1 MPTKKT
7 ARRNLTDRLMTAFS
21 DDEDNAPV
29 AVNGPH
35 VTIND
40 AVVVMNA
47 AAQDVPIGDPS
58 EDEEGELNEP
68 EQPAQPVIN
77 HMLQEEDPVAI
88 YTPDTSPVASFNP
101 FWAVSFTMLS
111 PPIDKA
117 IITARINRAKRLISD
132 MEARIEDWLELA
144 RTLND
149 FDSPRPKR
157 IRTVEDDEDDTPD
170 FRGSSADPIE
180 IN

>member
-1 MPTKKT
+1 MPIKKT
-7 ARRNLTDRLMTAFS
+7 ARLNLNQRLMTAFS

-29 AVNGPH
+29 APNVPH
-35 VTIND
+35 VTINEA
-40 AVVVMNA
+40 AVIMNP
-47 AAQDVPIGDPS
+47 AQDVIIGDPS

-68 EQPAQPVIN
+68 QQPAQPVIN
-77 HMLQEEDPVAI
+77 HMLQEEEPVAI
-88 YTPDTSPVASFNP
+88 YTPDSSPIPPFNP

-132 MEARIEDWLELA
+132 MEGRIEDWLELA
-144 RTLND
+144 HTLSE

-157 IRTVEDDEDDTPD
+157 IRTVENDEDDTPD

>member
-7 ARRNLTDRLMTAFS
+7 ARRNLMTAFS

-29 AVNGPH
+29 PVNGPH

-40 AVVVMNA
+40 AVVVMNQP
-47 AAQDVPIGDPS
+47 AQDRDVPIGDPS
-58 EDEEGELNEP
+58 EDEEGELNEE

-77 HMLQEEDPVAI
+77 HMLQEDEAIPI
-88 YTPDTSPVASFNP
+88 YTPDSSPVASFNP

-117 IITARINRAKRLISD
+117 IITTRINRAKRVIAD

-144 RTLND
+144 RTLSD

-157 IRTVEDDEDDTPD
+157 IRTVENDEDDTPD